1 MVEVVAVV
9 AAVVSEGFLDGVV
22 VDDEVFAAFGFSY
35 PPGFSGAWWALD
47 EDDAGFVGA
56 PFVFVAVVGAF
67 VVAVGAGGSEVGGF
81 PPLAAV
87 CDGGDVVD
95 LGGGG
100 GAAG

>member
-1 MVEVVAVV
+1 M
-9 AAVVSEGFLDGVV
+9 
-22 VDDEVFAAFGFSY
+22 
-35 PPGFSGAWWALD
+35 D

-67 VVAVGAGGSEVGGF
+67 VVAVGAAGSEVVGVVPG
-81 PPLAAV
+81 AAV